1 MCRCGS
7 FSIEI
12 QWVGGSGEEAMNRQ
26 CAQDEPRPS
35 TTTPNAISGPI
46 SSFRS
51 WLSIRFH
58 FSPHFLIGFD
68 QRSAVVMQLRW
79 VFSLPPP
86 PPVDVVDVVD
96 VVAGGGGDD
105 GVGKLGRLG
114 VVIGLYL
121 GGRWP
126 EMDGWMDEWMDG
138 WMDGW
143 MSYLTKVRRANP
155 GLGFD

>member
-1 MCRCGS
+1 MG
-7 FSIEI
+7 
-12 QWVGGSGEEAMNRQ
+12 V
-26 CAQDEPRPS
+26 
-35 TTTPNAISGPI
+35 
-46 SSFRS
+46 
-51 WLSIRFH
+51 
-58 FSPHFLIGFD
+58 SPP
-68 QRSAVVMQLRW
+68 
-79 VFSLPPP
+79 PPP

-126 EMDGWMDEWMDG
+126 EMDGWMD
-138 WMDGW
+138 GW
-143 MSYLTKVRRANP
+143 MSYLTKVRRPNP